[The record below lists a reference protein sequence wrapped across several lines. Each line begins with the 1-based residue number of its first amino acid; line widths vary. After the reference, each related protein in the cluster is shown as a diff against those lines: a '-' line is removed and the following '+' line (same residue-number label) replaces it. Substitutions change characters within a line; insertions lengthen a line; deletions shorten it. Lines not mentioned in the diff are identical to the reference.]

1 MAIRRMFL
9 MGLVLGLVPVARG
22 QDQDDTPYEAPTAF
36 VPGMVVAPTALPPLG
51 TRDPD
56 GVVLARPDVQADLKL
71 TPDQRRKLAPVD
83 RRRVEGQRWLDEW
96 ADYTNQNVF
105 APLPIRDIDSLA
117 AMQTDFNQEV
127 AEATTRILT
136 RQQRARFAQIRLQL
150 DGPMAFAQPDLLE
163 KLNVDDD
170 QAPLI
175 RDILTD
181 ARSEMV
187 NNAQFPLT
195 ARDVPRRDGPR
206 PPLPEEAFQE
216 KLARARVAN
225 DRMLQS
231 ALGRIGGVL
240 RKTQWD
246 AYLKLRGAPFA
257 ASELA
262 PGRGTPPPPMTPA
275 ADARRPGPRHGPLR

>member
-1 MAIRRMFL
+1 MKIRRVVL
-9 MGLVLGLVPVARG
+9 LGLVLGLVPAARG
-22 QDQDDTPYEAPTAF
+22 QDQDTPYEAPTAF

-51 TRDPD
+51 IRDPD

-71 TPDQRRKLAPVD
+71 TADQRRKLTPVD

-96 ADYTNQNVF
+96 ADYTNQNVY

-150 DGPMAFAQPDLLE
+150 DGAMAFAQPDLLE
-163 KLNVDDD
+163 TLNVDDD

-175 RDILTD
+175 RDILD
-181 ARSEMV
+181 NARAEMV

-195 ARDVPRRDGPR
+195 TRDIPRRDGPR
-206 PPLPEEAFQE
+206 PPLPEPALQE
-216 KLARARVAN
+216 KLARARLAN
-225 DRMLQS
+225 DRMLQA
-231 ALGRIGGVL
+231 ALGRIADVL
-240 RKTQWD
+240 RKPQWD
-246 AYLKLRGAPFA
+246 AYLKLRGAPFVA
-257 ASELA
+257 ASER
-262 PGRGTPPPPMTPA
+262 PVRGANPPPE
-275 ADARRPGPRHGPLR
+275 ARRSGPRRAPLR